1 MSCAHQM
8 SGFHKMHTRGESV
21 AVHRYNLFKVTIKY
35 MCNVVMIIDMFGE
48 ERNATNLKA
57 VSCGHM
63 QTNTDI
69 RVHKMTELST
79 TFSLLYTV
87 E

>member
-8 SGFHKMHTRGESV
+8 PGFHKMHTRGESV
-21 AVHRYNLFKVTIKY
+21 AVHRYTLFKVTIKDVG
-35 MCNVVMIIDMFGE
+35 NVIMIINMFGD
-48 ERNATNLKA
+48 ERNATNLK
-57 VSCGHM
+57 VVPCGHM

-69 RVHKMTELST
+69 HKMTELST

-87 E
+87 N